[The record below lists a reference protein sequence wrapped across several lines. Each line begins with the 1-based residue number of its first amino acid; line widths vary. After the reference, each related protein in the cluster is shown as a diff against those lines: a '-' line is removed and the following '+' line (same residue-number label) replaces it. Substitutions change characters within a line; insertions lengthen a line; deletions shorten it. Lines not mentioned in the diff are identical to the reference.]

1 MEYGG
6 GGDQKYKFIHFY
18 VSVCHDIWFEYPLD
32 LSEDNRGVLGLV
44 HQPKRIFTTP
54 KLDL

>member
-1 MEYGG
+1 MEYRGV
-6 GGDQKYKFIHFY
+6 GDKKYKFIHFY
-18 VSVCHDIWFEYPLD
+18 VSVCHDILFEYSLD
-32 LSEDNRGVLGLV
+32 LPEDNPEVLGLV

>member
-32 LSEDNRGVLGLV
+32 LSEDNPEVLGLV